1 MNPPFLYFFIAATAA
16 VVILTERLESVVLNK
31 FFRGFVDEIRRV
43 EAELNEYHAL
53 SILAIAMNDREA
65 YEGLQRMANEKY
77 WPLFFQE
84 DDVLDLHFL
93 FALDTLHAYHNL
105 LHKSSSSLIHN
116 VHRHCLLQQAR
127 LGIIIDSYSSWKRAE
142 EVRKNFVY
150 SSGVRLNKHVTI

>member
-31 FFRGFVDEIRRV
+31 FFRGFVDEIKRA

-77 WPLFFQE
+77 WPLFFRKMMFSTS
-84 DDVLDLHFL
+84 LFFL
-93 FALDTLHAYHNL
+93 LLTPYMLMMTFLIDPQAFSYTMFIAIAYFTA
-105 LHKSSSSLIHN
+105 K
-116 VHRHCLLQQAR
+116 
-127 LGIIIDSYSSWKRAE
+127 LGLSFVIDSLNAWKKVK
-142 EVRKNFVY
+142 EVRKNF
-150 SSGVRLNKHVTI
+150 G